1 MIGNITKGACFNG
14 CVEYALAL
22 KEKNKEAR
30 LLAVEGLMTDSPKS
44 IVDGFECQRGL
55 NMRVEKCVG
64 HISLSYSPEDSARL
78 TDDAMVSLAQ
88 EYMQRMGIV
97 NTQYIIVRHLD
108 KEHPH
113 CHIVYNRVNNDGK
126 CISDSHDYDRN
137 KDICRE
143 LKLEY
148 GLTFGNDKD
157 NVKTHRL
164 KGRDKTRQEI
174 YLAVRDAKKT
184 AKDWL
189 SFQREL
195 AKSGVTVKKKF
206 RRGSDEVQG
215 LSFLKDGRKF
225 KASEVDKNGKCS
237 YKTICAALEA
247 NKRGAVQTPVAAHRI
262 INKPEPAKSSVIVKA
277 METDAEIAESVGNAV
292 GGLFQ
297 VGPGYDAQE
306 EEFRRQMQRK
316 KRKRNGP
323 KL

>member
-1 MIGNITKGACFNG
+1 MIGNITKGTDFRG

-22 KEKNKEAR
+22 KEKDKEAR
-30 LLAVEGLMTDSPKS
+30 LLDSEGVLADSAKS
-44 IVDGFECQRGL
+44 IVNGFECQKCL
-55 NMRVEKCVG
+55 NLRVQNCVG
-64 HISLSYSPEDSARL
+64 HISLSYSPDDSARL
-78 TDDAMVSLAQ
+78 SDEAMTDFAH
-88 EYMQRMGIV
+88 EYMELMGIRD
-97 NTQYIIVRHLD
+97 TQYIIVRHLD

-143 LKLEY
+143 LKLRY
-148 GLTFGNDKD
+148 GLTFGSGKD
-157 NVKTHRL
+157 NIKTHRL
-164 KGRDKTRQEI
+164 KGQDKTRQEI

-195 AKSGVTVKKKF
+195 AKSGVSVKKKF

-225 KASEVDKNGKCS
+225 KASEVDKKGKCS
-237 YKTICAALEA
+237 YKAICAALES
-247 NKRGAVQTPVAAHRI
+247 NKRGVAPTPATSPRI
-262 INKPEPAKSSVIVKA
+262 VNKPEPAKSSTIAKA
-277 METDAEIAESVGNAV
+277 METDAEIAGSVGNAI

-306 EEFRRQMQRK
+306 EEFYRSMQRK